1 MKKYLSGIFY
11 SLPVQLFFLHFRRY
25 QVFLVFWYVFFATV
39 SGFFLK
45 SFGARS
51 LFLAPEYM
59 NKVDFLATALVG
71 LAIGVFIM
79 SWHITTFILHTRH
92 IRFLATTAQPFLK
105 YCINNGILPTLFLLL
120 YFYKALEYNRF
131 QQLIS
136 AVEMLKLVA
145 GFLLGLNI
153 AVAAAFF
160 YFYVIDKRVYRRIG
174 KKLSRANKIYTIAS
188 RRTSLPPSKGEIRCD
203 WFLSARLRVRKPR
216 DVRHYSEEFLD
227 SIFKRHHIAAII
239 AVLIAFLF
247 LIGVSFL
254 SGSPYFQIPAA
265 ASVAIF
271 FAVLIAVAGAFS
283 LFLKSWSV
291 PLLIAAYFVMNWMY
305 KEHLIDPRN
314 KVYGLVYDKDKREE
328 YTRNAILRMA
338 SPENVEA
345 DKKQYI
351 EILNNWKRRQGV
363 DKPVMYLVNVSGG
376 GLRSSA
382 FTVDAMQRLDS
393 LTNGEFMKKT
403 FMITGASGGLLGAA
417 YFRELYRMKQHGAG
431 INLQD
436 KQYSDNVSK
445 DLLNTIFSSF
455 VTTDLLAP
463 TQTVT
468 IGGQH
473 YVKDRGYYFEQRF
486 NSNTGGIL
494 DKKLGDYAEAE
505 RKAEIPLIFF
515 HSVITTDGRQVIIG
529 THPAR
534 FFMRAITDTSNLYAG
549 DPDAV
554 DYLSLFRNNNPY
566 NTRILS
572 ALRLNA
578 TFPYVLPNVLL
589 PTRPMVDAMDAGL
602 RDNYGLES
610 ALRFMHNF
618 KEWLKENTGKVV
630 IVQIRGRRLGEWEA
644 TEEGSGNFFGE
655 VTGPIWL
662 LQNNYYKLQDY
673 YLDDQ
678 LQYMFSAYG
687 GELHRVNLQYVP
699 SKLEAHA
706 SLSYHLTAAE
716 KKDIRRSLDNIGN
729 TREFQ
734 RLLDISKPGA
744 DSTNESLR

>member
-1 MKKYLSGIFY
+1 MKKYLTGFFY
-11 SLPVQLFFLHFRRY
+11 SLPIQLFFLHFRRY
-25 QVFLVFWYVFFATV
+25 QVFLVFWYVLFATV

-71 LAIGVFIM
+71 LAIGIFIM
-79 SWHITTFILHTRH
+79 SWNITTFILHTRH

-105 YCINNGILPTLFLLL
+105 FCINNGIFPVLFLLL

-136 AVEMLKLVA
+136 VVEMLKLVTGFVA
-145 GFLLGLNI
+145 GLLV
-153 AVAAAFF
+153 AAAAAFF
-160 YFYVIDKRVYRRIG
+160 YFYVIDKRVYKKIG

-188 RRTSLPPSKGEIRCD
+188 RRSAATKIKGDIRCD
-203 WFLSARLRVRKPR
+203 WFLSARFKLRKPR

-227 SIFKRHHIAAII
+227 SIFKRHHIAAMI
-239 AVLIAFLF
+239 AVVIAFLF
-247 LIGVSFL
+247 LIGLSFL
-254 SGSPYFQIPAA
+254 SDSNYFQIPAA

-283 LFLKSWSV
+283 LFLRSWSI
-291 PLLIAAYFVMNWMY
+291 PLLISAYFVINWMY

-314 KVYGLVYDKDKREE
+314 KIYGLDYSKDKRVD
-328 YTRNAILRMA
+328 YTRNAVLRLGN
-338 SPENVEA
+338 PEDVAA
-345 DKKQYI
+345 DIQAFTA
-351 EILNNWKRRQGV
+351 ILNNWKKKQGS

-382 FTVDAMQRLDS
+382 FTVDVMQRLDS

-417 YFRELYRMKQHGAG
+417 YFRELYWLKQQGRPV
-431 INLQD
+431 NLQD

-445 DLLNTIFSSF
+445 DLLNTVFSSF
-455 VTTDLLAP
+455 VTTDLVAP
-463 TQTVT
+463 TQRVT
-468 IGGQH
+468 INGQR
-473 YVKDRGYYFEQRF
+473 YMKDRGYYFERRF
-486 NSNTGGIL
+486 NDNTGGIL
-494 DKKLGDYAEAE
+494 DKKLQDYVMPE
-505 RKAEIPLIFF
+505 RNAQIPLMLF
-515 HSVITTDGRQVIIG
+515 HSVITLDGRQVIIG
-529 THPAR
+529 THPSR
-534 FFMRAITDTSNLYAG
+534 FFMRSVKDTANLFAG
-549 DPDAV
+549 DPDAI
-554 DYLSLFRNNNPY
+554 DYVSFFKNNQPY
-566 NTRILS
+566 NTSILS

-589 PTRPMVDAMDAGL
+589 PTNPVVDAMDAGL

-610 ALRFMHNF
+610 SLRFMHVF
-618 KEWLKENTGKVV
+618 KDWLNEHTSKVV
-630 IVQIRGRRLGEWEA
+630 IIQIRGRRLGEWEA
-644 TEEGSGNFFGE
+644 TEEGGSNFFGE
-655 VTGPIWL
+655 VTGPMLL

-687 GELHRVNLQYVP
+687 PGLHRVNFQYVP

-729 TREFQ
+729 TKEFT
-734 RLLDISKPGA
+734 RLLQLSK
-744 DSTNESLR
+744 